1 MTPPRPDRVIVLAAG
16 MGLRLGAL
24 TPDRPKALVEVAGH
38 ALVEHALRFAAW
50 FDPRETVVVTGFH
63 RDLVEAHLDSLAM
76 PRVRLVDNPA
86 CAGGNL
92 RSVDAFDGGYAGLTF
107 VADAACARVRRAST
121 QSAGPKST
129 RRRISGAPGRASVR
143 RTRPAAA
150 RRTAGNGESDR
161 RHRPLP
167 PMTDLAAPDHR
178 GPAVAGR
185 PHHVGH
191 LAPWCGIM
199 GCRCCSRMSRGCSA
213 RRAAIPCST
222 SPRPT
227 ACGCLRASS
236 PSRAR
241 ATHRLLLGPV
251 QPADAARDARRRRQR
266 AAPFRALAGGFGLA
280 DAGVRRTLLYAPT
293 WDDAIGSSSLFAT
306 FEAFVARMPADRRL
320 IAKLHPHAER
330 HAPMPDRIE
339 AACRGRG
346 AHLARNSPPTCP
358 LLDLADAYGGDMP
371 SLACDFLSSGRPMFF
386 TNPTSGTASDAKDSR
401 LFACGTVI
409 PPDRYDRFRNIVDEA
424 WDVEAERQGE
434 ARAALDAHTHAPAR
448 AVDGLRAGKSSACAG
463 PAPAWMTDEALAPS
477 GA

>member
-24 TPDRPKALVEVAGH
+24 TPDRPKALVEVAGR

-161 RHRPLP
+161 RHRPPP

-199 GCRCCSRMSRGCSA
+199 GM
-213 RRAAIPCST
+213 PM
-222 SPRPT
+222 
-227 ACGCLRASS
+227 L
-236 PSRAR
+236 
-241 ATHRLLLGPV
+241 
-251 QPADAARDARRRRQR
+251 
-266 AAPFRALAGGFGLA
+266 LA
-280 DAGVRRTLLYAPT
+280 DVPGLFGATRCYPGLHVAWAHGV
-293 WDDAIGSSSLFAT
+293 
-306 FEAFVARMPADRRL
+306 RMPAGVEPFARAIRERAPRIVNYSDLFSRPMPRGMLGGGDGAPPPSARWPQASAWRTRACGARCSTRRPGTTRSDRR
-320 IAKLHPHAER
+320 R
-330 HAPMPDRIE
+330 SSRRSRRSSR
-339 AACRGRG
+339 AC
-346 AHLARNSPPTCP
+346 P
-358 LLDLADAYGGDMP
+358 
-371 SLACDFLSSGRPMFF
+371 
-386 TNPTSGTASDAKDSR
+386 
-401 LFACGTVI
+401 
-409 PPDRYDRFRNIVDEA
+409 
-424 WDVEAERQGE
+424 
-434 ARAALDAHTHAPAR
+434 
-448 AVDGLRAGKSSACAG
+448 RAGA
-463 PAPAWMTDEALAPS
+463 
-477 GA
+477 